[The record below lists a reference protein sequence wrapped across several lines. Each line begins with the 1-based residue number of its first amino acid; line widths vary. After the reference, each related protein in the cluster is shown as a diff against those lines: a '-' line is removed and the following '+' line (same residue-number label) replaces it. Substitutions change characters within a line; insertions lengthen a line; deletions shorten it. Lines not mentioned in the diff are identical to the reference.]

1 MWSKKR
7 PDTTQAADAE
17 PTSLQTKPV
26 TASWEGTTKMNEDVM
41 RPAGRT
47 ADLAPSRLGRRESL
61 LKFLFLASVPFAISL
76 VGCND
81 ACFSFTSNPPAG
93 TIGITVSDPAP
104 ACRFA
109 KANGTVRVVMEE
121 ISAAGSSLG
130 PSPVQ
135 HVFVTLR
142 GVDVH
147 PSPITDDASPD
158 WQELLPHLS
167 HRPLQIDLL
176 SPAEDARAQH
186 QIAEPATIPAGTYH
200 QLRLRFVENQPAVS
214 DAVPEKNGCGSAAYN
229 CLVSQDGRIQPL
241 VFDHPELR
249 ITSENIPNG
258 SLLIVPD
265 SAADLVLTFRASWS
279 FSSSDGVRLLPRL
292 TATASLER

>member
-1 MWSKKR
+1 MV
-7 PDTTQAADAE
+7 QI
-17 PTSLQTKPV
+17 
-26 TASWEGTTKMNEDVM
+26 
-41 RPAGRT
+41 
-47 ADLAPSRLGRRESL
+47 LGSNAHPWRRESL
-61 LKFLFLASVPFAISL
+61 LKFLFLASAPFAISL

-81 ACFSFTSNPPAG
+81 TCFSFTSNPPTG

-109 KANGTVRVVMEE
+109 KANGTVRVVMQE
-121 ISAAGSSLG
+121 IPAASSSLG
-130 PSPVQ
+130 PSRVQ

-147 PSPITDDASPD
+147 PNSITDDASPD

-167 HRPLQIDLL
+167 HQPLQIDLL
-176 SPAEDARAQH
+176 SAAEDARTQR
-186 QIAEPATIPAGTYH
+186 QLAEPATIPAGTYH
-200 QLRLRFVENQPAVS
+200 QLRLRFVANQPAVS

-241 VFDHPELR
+241 VSDHPELR
-249 ITSENIPNG
+249 ITSESIPNG

-265 SAADLVLTFRASWS
+265 SAADLVLAFSASWS
-279 FSSSDGVRLLPRL
+279 FSSSGGIRLLPTL
-292 TATASLER
+292 TATASLKR